1 MRIKFLVSA
10 IAVCISL
17 NVLAQERSAFRSGY
31 MRLGINKLGEDL
43 DSRLSP
49 KENIFNNRFG
59 ANRGY
64 VFEFG
69 NIYYFAPKESKTA
82 ANIGLDWTILSFSYN
97 KIDSW
102 DDYAAASGASKVNLH
117 GQIFSAAVS
126 SKLGPN
132 LSINLIGKMVIDLRF
147 QVVPTL
153 RYFDFGYSETGPG
166 QNGRYVYLG
175 REGQSYEG
183 DFEENKFKERLG
195 FGLATGYGITVRHNS
210 LGLSADYISGKVKT
224 DYNAY
229 DPGSGNTAGKEK
241 IQAKNV
247 QFKLSLTF

>member
-43 DSRLSP
+43 DNGLSP
-49 KENIFNNRFG
+49 KANIFNNRFG
-59 ANRGY
+59 ANSGY
-64 VFEFG
+64 VFEVG
-69 NIYYFAPKESKTA
+69 NIYYFVPKESKSA
-82 ANIGLDWTILSFSYN
+82 VNIGLDWTILSLDYN
-97 KIDSW
+97 KIDKW
-102 DDYAAASGASKVNLH
+102 DDYANASGAPNVNLY

-126 SKLGPN
+126 SKLGPAMSLN
-132 LSINLIGKMVIDLRF
+132 LVGKLVIDLRF

-153 RYFDFGYSETGPG
+153 RYFDFGYSETGSG
-166 QNGRYVYLG
+166 SSGRYLYLG
-175 REGQSYEG
+175 REGESDNG
-183 DFEENKFKERLG
+183 RFEEDRFNDRLG
-195 FGLATGYGITVRHNS
+195 FGLATGYGITVRHNA

-224 DYNAY
+224 NYNAY
-229 DPGSGNTAGKEK
+229 DPGTGNTSGREK